1 MIVADWVKAAH
12 KSQSGDM
19 NQAMHRGDLEVFW
32 YFSLNGE
39 DGIARTKAL
48 FEALNSSGYSKK

>member
-19 NQAMHRGDLEVFW
+19 NQAMHRGDLETFW
-32 YFSLNGE
+32 YFAINGE
-39 DGIARTKAL
+39 AGVAKTQAL
-48 FEALNSSGYSKK
+48 FDAVNSSGFSKK